1 MNDCINYFFDKEIID
16 SPVVL
21 QLKHVKESRKASSIV
36 VQEVP
41 VSEKSGEL
49 TLRHF
54 QLGSCGLRL
63 RINE

>member
-1 MNDCINYFFDKEIID
+1 MNDCINYSFDKGIID

-21 QLKHVKESRKASSIV
+21 QPKHVKESRKARSIV

-41 VSEKSGEL
+41 VSGKSGEL

-54 QLGSCGLRL
+54 QIRSCVLRL
-63 RINE
+63 RKNQ